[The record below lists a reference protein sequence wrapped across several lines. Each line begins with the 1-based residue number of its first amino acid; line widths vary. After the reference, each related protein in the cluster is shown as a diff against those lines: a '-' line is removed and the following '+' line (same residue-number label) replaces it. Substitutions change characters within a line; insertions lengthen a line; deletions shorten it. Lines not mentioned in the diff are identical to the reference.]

1 VPPHEFIFE
10 LALPDQPDSR
20 AIIADLAAA
29 VLGYVGYAP
38 QAIADVTAE
47 LHVAVADASVRGR
60 NGCLVAFRAQD
71 GELRIA
77 VKSGGADAWQTARPL
92 P

>member
-1 VPPHEFIFE
+1 MFE
-10 LALPDQPDSR
+10 LALPDQPNSR
-20 AIIADLAAA
+20 AIVADLAVA

-38 QAIADVTAE
+38 DAIADVAAK
-47 LHVAVADASVRGR
+47 LRDAVADASVRGP
-60 NGCLVAFRAQD
+60 NGCLVAFRAHG

-77 VKSGGADAWQTARPL
+77 VKSGGADRWQTARPL

>member
-1 VPPHEFIFE
+1 MFE
-10 LALPDQPDSR
+10 LALPDQPEAR
-20 AIIADLAAA
+20 AMVGDLAAA

-38 QAIADVTAE
+38 DAIADVSAK
-47 LHVAVADASVRGR
+47 LRDAVADASIGGR
-60 NGCLVAFRAQD
+60 NGCLVAFRAHG

-77 VKSGGADAWQTARPL
+77 VRSGGADRWQTARPL

>member
-1 VPPHEFIFE
+1 MFE
-10 LALPDQPDSR
+10 LALPDQPNSR
-20 AIIADLAAA
+20 AIVADLAAA

-38 QAIADVTAE
+38 EAIADVTAK
-47 LHVAVADASVRGR
+47 LRDAVADASVSGR
-60 NGCLVAFRAQD
+60 DGCLIAFRAHD

-77 VKSGGADAWQTARPL
+77 VRSGGADAWQTARPL